1 MALRGHPSRPISSI
15 ERTIAHRLRDVIGV
29 DREATMLS
37 LARGDDTLSN
47 YRRAICFRSSLAT
60 QLAKLHSGYVDVNVD
75 AIEKWSGDATN
86 VTLDLRQRAATLT
99 RRII

>member
-1 MALRGHPSRPISSI
+1 
-15 ERTIAHRLRDVIGV
+15 
-29 DREATMLS
+29 LS
-37 LARGDDTLSN
+37 LSRGYDALSN
-47 YRRAICFRSSLAT
+47 RCRAIGFGSSLAT
-60 QLAKLHSGYVDVNVD
+60 QLTKLHSGYVDVNVD